1 MVNYTLIIDDQIAD
15 ISDKEMQVAISYSIS
30 EASNIEERTNPT
42 TKTITLPGTK
52 RNCKIFGYPEVLDVQ
67 SFKGQKKLLN
77 GALYVNG
84 TEIQIGVVNLKN
96 VIREGD
102 KIEFE
107 ITIIGSSGEWI
118 TTMKDA
124 DLMGLDIGGEHD
136 KTESIVTDSLVGDQ
150 VYLYPLVNHGFTG
163 GQVLIG
169 SVEDDGNGKA
179 KFIIDGTNTVYG
191 LRTNIAVGDKIYGTS
206 FSLASYNTVHNV
218 VFANNEYIETN
229 TMFTGDSSGKIRTKD
244 KSDVRVEDRP
254 IALSVYAIFSKLFT
268 DAGFKISSVFT
279 ESDFFKNL
287 FILPGHESQGEEFS
301 EDHSG
306 SVGLSAEYHGYID
319 FMTPIYPFPFNV
331 ASSDPGSHFLTVS
344 RFTAD
349 RAMLVNFKVV
359 LKIKTTGSGDIN
371 ILINY
376 IVNGSASH
384 TLETNKKT
392 EWQGIDEDYQTIE
405 QEAELRLQN
414 GDYVEIQI
422 KSDDSYSRDIYVH
435 SDETLFEATVSD
447 RIIKGSSVVPGDQLP
462 DIKRLDFVKAIR
474 HLFNLYF
481 FTDVNMKK
489 VYIEPRDDFF
499 SETVLDWSEKLD
511 VSKQVTI
518 EELGSDINKKL
529 IFGYNKDSSDWG
541 VEEWEKNAKRDYSVY
556 TAILDNRFSQ
566 GEKKILNELFSPT
579 LMGTFDCVGLNTSK
593 VPKIWQEP
601 EDDDRIPE
609 RIYEY
614 EPRILYYA
622 GLTILGAG
630 ESWTFEGTENVTNY
644 PLLASWYGSQN
655 NNSLMFDDRSRDR
668 EMFIRYYANYVRTL
682 NESRK
687 VTANFKLNPS
697 DIQAFISPDDSG
709 ALIMDYRA
717 KIAFIYRGVNVN
729 ARIDSIKDY
738 TVGQTTKVILITD
751 SDNTFVDQ
759 RKEIVSLAFIN
770 NLTSGNFTNGG
781 VYHFGTS
788 WATIRAATVG
798 TTTFNDNSFLKS
810 GCGAKFQTYVN
821 SFWIERLFLYFD
833 TSSIPDTATITDA
846 YLEIFKIAGH
856 SNQELSVYEG
866 TQANLLTK
874 EDFDSFGTTLLGES
888 TGGILGYRKILLN
901 SSGLALIN
909 KTGYTKFCLRNK
921 AFDAANLA
929 PDGNYET
936 FKTYLNSPITG
947 YQNRLVV
954 NYYV

>member
-1 MVNYTLIIDDQIAD
+1 MVNYTLIIDDQVAD
-15 ISDKEMQVAISYSIS
+15 ISDKEMQIDISYSIS
-30 EASNIEERTNPT
+30 EAANIEERTNPT

-52 RNCKIFGYPEVLDVQ
+52 RNCKIFGYPEIIDVQ
-67 SFKGQKKLLN
+67 SYKGQKKLLN

-124 DLMGLDIGGEHD
+124 DLMGLDIGGEHE

-206 FSLASYNTVHNV
+206 FSLASYNKTHTIVSVNTFSV
-218 VFANNEYIETN
+218 LTE
-229 TMFTGDSSGKIRTKD
+229 TMFVGDSSGKIRTKD

-301 EDHSG
+301 DDHSG
-306 SVGLSAEYHGYID
+306 SVGLSAEYHNASLPSL
-319 FMTPIYPFPFNV
+319 FPIPFDTII
-331 ASSDPGSHFLTVS
+331 SDPGSHFTTVT

-359 LKIKTTGSGDIN
+359 LRVKTTGSGDLNAQIHF
-371 ILINY
+371 LIN
-376 IVNGSASH
+376 GSITYH
-384 TLETNKKT
+384 TNKVM

-405 QEAELRLQN
+405 QEAELRLQS
-414 GDYVEIQI
+414 GDYVEVGLNT
-422 KSDDSYSRDIYVH
+422 DDFEGREIYIS

-447 RIIKGSSVVPGDQLP
+447 KIIKGSSVVPGDQLP
-462 DIKRLDFVKAIR
+462 DIKQLDFVKAIR

-518 EELGSDINKKL
+518 EELGADVNKKL
-529 IFGYNKDSSDWG
+529 ILGYKKDSSDWS
-541 VEEWEKNAKRDYSVY
+541 VEEWEKNAKRDYSIY

-579 LMGTFDCVGLNTSK
+579 LMGTFDCVGLKTSK

-601 EDDDRIPE
+601 EDDDGIPE
-609 RIYEY
+609 RIFEY

-622 GLTILGAG
+622 GLTALGAG

-644 PLLASWYGSQN
+644 PLLASWYCSQN

-697 DIQAFISPDDSG
+697 DIQAFISPDDSVTV
-709 ALIMDYRA
+709 IKDYRA
-717 KIAFIYRGVNVN
+717 KIAFIYRGVNVH

-738 TVGQTTKVILITD
+738 TVGETTKVILITD

-759 RKEIVSLAFIN
+759 RKEILTVAFIN

-781 VYHFGTS
+781 VANWGDV
-788 WATIRAATVG
+788 WATIRSG
-798 TTTFNDNSFLKS
+798 TTGRKVYNDNAKY
-810 GCGAKFQTYVN
+810 GCGARFDGVYDY
-821 SFWIERLFLYFD
+821 FYIERYFLYFD

-846 YLEIFKIAGH
+846 YMEIYKIAGH

-901 SSGLALIN
+901 SDGLALIS
-909 KTGYTKFCLRNK
+909 KIGYTKFCLRNK